1 MSLVVAF
8 VLIFLRINVEFKG
21 GELFDSE
28 RRYGEDWQVD
38 KEFLDR
44 EER

>member
-1 MSLVVAF
+1 MSLF
-8 VLIFLRINVEFKG
+8 VLIFLRINVECEG
-21 GELFDSE
+21 EELFDSE

-38 KEFLDR
+38 KEFLDG